1 MIRKDKKASPD
12 KSILFERPK
21 VSRPKSSFAGK
32 SPNILIGEFGYPQ
45 VNVGT
50 LSSEDYVAQMDNPKS
65 YVDNNIDAQE
75 ILSFRQ
81 SLVNSLS
88 KVRVKELGEN
98 YVEQTQEIAKAK
110 QAVDTQIELDRPLLR
125 RMEFHSRSL
134 PHGPS
139 ASLKKLTITEN
150 VGVTKSIERATSDTD
165 ALATTGLAELYDKSI
180 DAYKLSSLLSAG
192 TLGREGHR
200 KLVPSKWAITA
211 VDDALGNRLREE
223 IIAYK
228 EFDFGVYSFEY
239 IGNYYIIVCLPG
251 EWSFELIEYTQEGNF
266 YNQGDGALLSQD
278 HEFVNGRT
286 KYAAQTAGG
295 YYASRLSVLEFCS
308 RMKRQ
313 GRFVVYRV
321 ISKDY
326 DVPLGV
332 WTVRETVRKTLESAP
347 ISCESRSEAISV
359 VLEELKKTIS
369 DFSSPESAQEFVSQS
384 VILREE
390 QPTLKNWL

>member
-21 VSRPKSSFAGK
+21 VRRPKSSFAGK

-50 LSSEDYVAQMDNPKS
+50 LSSEEYVAQMDTPKN
-65 YVDNNIDAQE
+65 YVDKNVSSKE
-75 ILSFRQ
+75 ILFFRQ

-88 KVRVKELGEN
+88 KVRVKELQQN

-110 QAVDTQIELDRPLLR
+110 RAVDTQVELDRPLLR

-150 VGVTKSIERATSDTD
+150 VGVAKSIERATSDTD
-165 ALATTGLAELYDKSI
+165 ALATTGLSELYDNSV

-211 VDDALGNRLREE
+211 VDDLLGEGLRKE
-223 IIAYK
+223 ITEYSS
-228 EFDFGVYSFEY
+228 FDFSVFSFEY
-239 IGNYYIIVCLPG
+239 IGNYYVILCLPG
-251 EWSFELIEYTQEGNF
+251 DWSFELLEYTQEGHF
-266 YNQGDGALLSQD
+266 YNKGDGALLTQD
-278 HEFVNGRT
+278 HEFVTGRKT
-286 KYAAQTAGG
+286 YAYETAGG
-295 YYASRLSVLEFCS
+295 YYASRLSVFEFCS

-313 GRFVVYRV
+313 GRFIVYRV
-321 ISKDY
+321 ISKEY

-347 ISCESRSEAISV
+347 ISCETRSQAISV
-359 VLEELKKTIS
+359 VLDELKKTIS
-369 DFSSPESAQEFVSQS
+369 DFSRRESAQEFVAQS
-384 VILREE
+384 KVLREE